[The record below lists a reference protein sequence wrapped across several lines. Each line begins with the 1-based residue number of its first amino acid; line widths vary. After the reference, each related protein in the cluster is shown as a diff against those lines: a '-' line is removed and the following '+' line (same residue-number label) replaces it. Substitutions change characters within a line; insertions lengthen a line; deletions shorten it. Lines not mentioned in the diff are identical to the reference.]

1 MGSDSSDGPNCWY
14 RNRQR
19 KVRIQDQQIETFL
32 SELSA
37 GEAPGREVAVLVA
50 SDDFVRQTNKRFR
63 GKSGSTDVLS
73 FPDGEDG
80 RLGDILISAARAQRQ
95 AAEHGH
101 SVENELKILI
111 LHGFL
116 HLLGFDHETDSG
128 QMARQEARLRR
139 KYALANALIERAAS

>member
-1 MGSDSSDGPNCWY
+1 MTEETLTVEC
-14 RNRQR
+14 
-19 KVRIQDQQIETFL
+19 VRRLVQ
-32 SELSA
+32 
-37 GEAPGREVAVLVA
+37 EA
-50 SDDFVRQTNKRFR
+50 
-63 GKSGSTDVLS
+63 

-80 RLGDILISAARAQRQ
+80 RLGDILISAARAERQ

-128 QMARQEARLRR
+128 QMALEEKRLRV
-139 KYALANALIERAAS
+139 KYGLENSLIERAAS